1 MEIKEL
7 VEKLNTS
14 TESIVKS
21 QEKASA
27 EVKNL
32 GEASAETKSV
42 LEKQVAEQAEL
53 KGLFE
58 KMDAELKNIQLKAQ
72 KYDVANVQLKS
83 IGQTFVESKSYL
95 DAKASGA
102 TNVAVVNMDKKSIT
116 SLAAS
121 AGTLIRPDR
130 DSNVYQN
137 PNRPIRIRDLIP
149 SIPTSSNAV
158 EFMRENVFTNNAA
171 PQGTVA
177 GLGGGDFVTKAQSE
191 LTYELVTKPV
201 RTIAHFF
208 AASRQ
213 VLSDAP
219 MLQGLI
225 NSRAV
230 YGLDLKS
237 DQQLLLGD
245 GTGQELDGLL
255 VDGDINDI
263 ARLPTGTTAA
273 QKPGAMID
281 HIRKAKTACQ
291 LFDYYNMTGLVLN
304 PADWELLET
313 AKATDGHYLMVSMP
327 TTTATETVWRIPVI
341 VTNAMPVNT
350 FLIGD
355 WSMGAVIYDREDVSV
370 RISESHANY
379 FVQNGVAILA
389 EERYTLGIPL
399 PKAFCKGSFLV
410 TGA

>member
-1 MEIKEL
+1 MEIKDL
-7 VEKLNTS
+7 VDKLNAS
-14 TESIVKS
+14 TDGILKS
-21 QEKASA
+21 QEKAAA
-27 EVKNL
+27 EVKEL
-32 GEASAETKSV
+32 GEASAETKN
-42 LEKQVAEQAEL
+42 LLAKQIEAQKEL
-53 KGLFE
+53 KELFE
-58 KMDAELKNIQLKAQ
+58 KMDNALKDMQLKAK
-72 KYDVANVQLKS
+72 KYDEQTPQLKS
-83 IGQTFVESKSYL
+83 LGQTFVESKSYL
-95 DAKASGA
+95 DASTNGA
-102 TNVAVVNMDKKSIT
+102 LNVAPVNMSKKSIT

-121 AGTLIRPDR
+121 AGSLIRVDR
-130 DSNVYQN
+130 DPTVYQN

-158 EFMRENVFTNNAA
+158 EFVRELAFTNNAG
-171 PQGTVA
+171 PQGTVT
-177 GLGGGDFVTKAQSE
+177 GIGSGEFVAKNESNI
-191 LTYELVTKPV
+191 TYEDVTKPI
-201 RTIAHFF
+201 RTIAHWFP
-208 AASRQ
+208 ASRQ

-225 NSRAV
+225 NSRAT

-255 VDGDINDI
+255 VDGAINNI
-263 ARLPTGTTAA
+263 LRLPAGTTVA

-304 PADWELLET
+304 PTDWELLET

-327 TTTATETVWRIPVI
+327 TTTAVETVWRIPVI
-341 VTNAMPVNT
+341 VTNAMPANT
-350 FLIGD
+350 FLLGD
-355 WSMGAVIYDREDVSV
+355 WTMGAVIYDREDISI
-370 RISESHANY
+370 RISESHADY
-379 FVQNGVAILA
+379 FTRNGVAILA

-410 TGA
+410 TA

>member
-1 MEIKEL
+1 MEIKDL
-7 VEKLNTS
+7 VDKLNAS
-14 TESIVKS
+14 TDGILKS
-21 QEKASA
+21 QEKAAA
-27 EVKNL
+27 EVKEL
-32 GEASAETKSV
+32 GEASAETKN
-42 LEKQVAEQAEL
+42 LLAKQIEAQKEL
-53 KGLFE
+53 KELFE
-58 KMDAELKNIQLKAQ
+58 KMDNALKDMQLKAK
-72 KYDVANVQLKS
+72 KYDEQTPQLKS
-83 IGQTFVESKSYL
+83 LGQTFVESKSYL
-95 DAKASGA
+95 DASANGA
-102 TNVAVVNMDKKSIT
+102 RNVQPVDMDKKAIT

-121 AGTLIRPDR
+121 AGVLIRPDR
-130 DSNVYQN
+130 DPTVYQN

-149 SIPTSSNAV
+149 TVPTSSNAV
-158 EFMRENVFTNNAA
+158 EFMRENVFTNNAG

-177 GLGGGDFVTKAQSE
+177 GLGASEFVAKNESNI
-191 LTYELVTKPV
+191 TYELVTKPV
-201 RTIAHFF
+201 RTIAHWIP
-208 AASRQ
+208 ASRQ

-225 NSRAV
+225 NQRLV

-263 ARLPTGTTAA
+263 LRLPAGTTAA

-291 LFDYYNMTGLVLN
+291 LQEYYNMTGLVLN
-304 PADWELLET
+304 PTDWELLET

-327 TTTATETVWRIPVI
+327 TTTAVETVWRIPVI

-355 WSMGAVIYDREDVSV
+355 WSMGATIYDREDISV
-370 RISESHANY
+370 RVSESHADY
-379 FVQNGVAILA
+379 FIKNGVAILG
-389 EERYTLGIPL
+389 EERYTLAIPL